1 MFITILLN
9 MRSFYNNCEYRMRTR
24 TFSVHFS
31 FTYLPRFRAFNF
43 NYYHEPTCLLN
54 LKNLIQCYM
63 ISLLHKLLNQD
74 FLLVLVYFYNF
85 CKANLLLLH
94 YIILKKKL
102 LLENFYQEYHLLH

>member
-31 FTYLPRFRAFNF
+31 FTYLARFRAFNF

-102 LLENFYQEYHLLH
+102 LQENFYQEYHLLH